1 MSIDLSCLN
10 ILLTGASQGIGKTTA
25 DYLMTMG
32 ARVAVHYNS
41 NKTAAKNLVNIHRGT
56 KSQIFKADLN
66 NIDEVITLFENVKK
80 EFGVIDVIVLNAG
93 VAICHPIEE
102 TSENWFDIWKK
113 TMTINLDSAGLLT
126 KLGIEHFKEQQA
138 GRFIYIGSRAVFRG
152 ETEDYLAY
160 AASKGGLTS
169 LARSVA
175 RSFGKENIKVYT
187 SSFVNLYYGPW
198 QVAPEDKPKT
208 AMKLVCAG
216 EEEKVVGQII
226 PLRELMR

>member
-80 EFGVIDVIVLNAG
+80 ENVNNIQQNRKLVTNVKDELERLID
-93 VAICHPIEE
+93 
-102 TSENWFDIWKK
+102 
-113 TMTINLDSAGLLT
+113 
-126 KLGIEHFKEQQA
+126 
-138 GRFIYIGSRAVFRG
+138 
-152 ETEDYLAY
+152 
-160 AASKGGLTS
+160 
-169 LARSVA
+169 
-175 RSFGKENIKVYT
+175 NIKV
-187 SSFVNLYYGPW
+187 
-198 QVAPEDKPKT
+198 
-208 AMKLVCAG
+208 LVDNKNNK
-216 EEEKVVGQII
+216 EI
-226 PLRELMR
+226 RND